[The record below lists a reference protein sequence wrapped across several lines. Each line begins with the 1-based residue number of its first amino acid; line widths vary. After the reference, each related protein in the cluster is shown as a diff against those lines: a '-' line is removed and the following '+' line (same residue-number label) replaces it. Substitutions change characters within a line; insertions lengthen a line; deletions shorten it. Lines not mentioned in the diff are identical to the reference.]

1 MANTCQ
7 WGQTCWIGCTNVSK
21 SIWLWQFVFK
31 SIYSLILFCSLLL
44 AVWTFAITTFSL
56 YLMVM
61 IWCHMWLDSTW
72 AQERGSGLYQEVQ
85 RSPFSFRAIPMTLR
99 LYWAKASSF
108 TTEVNAS
115 KGLCLFHMFW
125 VTDYCDVTSFH
136 FLQRWNQMTHALP
149 FRKLSLAGAA
159 PPTHLWL
166 EVVC

>member
-7 WGQTCWIGCTNVSK
+7 RGQTHWIGCTNVSI
-21 SIWLWQFVFK
+21 SIWLCQFVFK
-31 SIYSLILFCSLLL
+31 SIYGLILFPSLLL
-44 AVWTFAITTFSL
+44 AVWTSAITTFSL

-108 TTEVNAS
+108 TTEVNTS
-115 KGLCLFHMFW
+115 KGLGFFHLFC
-125 VTDYCDVTSFH
+125 VTACCDVTSFY
-136 FLQRWNQMTHALP
+136 FLQRWNQMTHVLP

-159 PPTHLWL
+159 PPTHLWW
-166 EVVC
+166 EAVC